1 MELIEL
7 HSSEQIKALEIV
19 LRGIDSDALDA
30 AIAQVVE
37 DRGNNE

>member
-30 AIAQVVE
+30 AILEVIVNRE
-37 DRGNNE
+37 N